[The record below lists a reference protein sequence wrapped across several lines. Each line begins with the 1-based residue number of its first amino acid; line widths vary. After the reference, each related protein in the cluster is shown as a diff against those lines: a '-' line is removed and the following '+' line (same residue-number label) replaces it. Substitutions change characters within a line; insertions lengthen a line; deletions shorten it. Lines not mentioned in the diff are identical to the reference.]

1 MKKLVIAAAALV
13 VGTVSASAAD
23 LAARPYTKA
32 PVAVAAVYNWTGF
45 YIGGQV
51 GYAWGDNHTTE
62 FVTATGLPS
71 GFNQNYNTNGVVGG
85 VHAGYNWQFGQFV
98 FGLEGDVEGADIKGG
113 YRLVNTNGTDYRLR
127 DQASIRGRAGVA
139 FNNSLLYVTGGAAFA
154 DIEHT
159 YVFANTLFEGIS
171 CYPYRLDRGRG
182 LGVWLHAELVGPY
195 RVSLHRFRQLP
206 VPLHL
211 LVPRIHLRRPSGVS
225 DRRAVSA
232 IASAARSSPSTKPST
247 DPAT

>member
-1 MKKLVIAAAALV
+1 MYDSIHCSRYLSGEKNEKARYRCCALV

-51 GYAWGDNHTTE
+51 GYAWGDNRTTE

-71 GFNQNYNTNGVVGG
+71 GFNQNYNTDGVVGG

-113 YRLVNTNGTDYRLR
+113 YRLVNTNG
-127 DQASIRGRAGVA
+127 
-139 FNNSLLYVTGGAAFA
+139 N
-154 DIEHT
+154 
-159 YVFANTLFEGIS
+159 
-171 CYPYRLDRGRG
+171 G
-182 LGVWLHAELVGPY
+182 LP
-195 RVSLHRFRQLP
+195 
-206 VPLHL
+206 
-211 LVPRIHLRRPSGVS
+211 
-225 DRRAVSA
+225 
-232 IASAARSSPSTKPST
+232 AARSGLYPWPCSVLPSTTRCST
-247 DPAT
+247 

>member
-62 FVTATGLPS
+62 FVTATGLPT
-71 GFNQNYNTNGVVGG
+71 GFNQNYNTDGVVGG
-85 VHAGYNWQFGQFV
+85 IHAGYNWQSGQFV
-98 FGLEGDVEGADIKGG
+98 FGLEGDLEGADIRGG
-113 YRLVNTNGTDYRLR
+113 YRLANTNGTDYKL
-127 DQASIRGRAGVA
+127 DAQASIRGRLGVA
-139 FNNSLLYVTGGAAFA
+139 FNNSLLYVTGGVAFA
-154 DIEHT
+154 DIQHT

-171 CYPYRLDRGRG
+171 STRTGWTVGAGWEYGFTPNWSARLEYRYTDFGS
-182 LGVWLHAELVGPY
+182 Y
-195 RVSLHRFRQLP
+195 
-206 VPLHL
+206 
-211 LVPRIHLRRPSGVS
+211 S
-225 DRRAVSA
+225 DR
-232 IASAARSSPSTKPST
+232 STFSFPGFTYEDHPVYHTVRGGISYRFGGPVVAKY
-247 DPAT
+247 

>member
-1 MKKLVIAAAALV
+1 MKKFAIAAAALV

-51 GYAWGDNHTTE
+51 GYAWGDNRTTE
-62 FVTATGLPS
+62 FFTATGLPS

-98 FGLEGDVEGADIKGG
+98 LGLEGDVEGADIKGG

-154 DIEHT
+154 DIDHT
-159 YVFANTLFEGIS
+159 YVFANTLFERISTTRTGWTVGAGWEYGFAPNWSARVEYRYTDFGSYRDRSTFSFPGFTYEDHPVYQTVRAGIS
-171 CYPYRLDRGRG
+171 YRFG
-182 LGVWLHAELVGPY
+182 GPVVAKY
-195 RVSLHRFRQLP
+195 
-206 VPLHL
+206 
-211 LVPRIHLRRPSGVS
+211 
-225 DRRAVSA
+225 
-232 IASAARSSPSTKPST
+232 
-247 DPAT
+247 